1 MRRISALP
9 QKFRMKRLLDYMLG
23 RVHGLQSLTCLT
35 GVRATIEQ
43 IRDYHPDLVIWS
55 VGSVPTLPNINGLH
69 IQLQAPGSDL
79 YDLNGFLLNLPQE
92 HQWTG
97 KTIVLAGG
105 GPVALDIAEFFAE
118 HGNKVTIIEQMPDI
132 GSGLDPLTKGFLM
145 DTFQKHDATILTS
158 HRIESVAD
166 HAFITSGPDGMRTIS
181 FDAGFICLGLRSN
194 PTQAELLQA
203 IQSDGIPTLQI
214 GDSRQARRIYEAIHE
229 GYHIVDWLNEN
240 GYYTS

>member
-1 MRRISALP
+1 
-9 QKFRMKRLLDYMLG
+9 
-23 RVHGLQSLTCLT
+23 
-35 GVRATIEQ
+35 
-43 IRDYHPDLVIWS
+43 
-55 VGSVPTLPNINGLH
+55 
-69 IQLQAPGSDL
+69 
-79 YDLNGFLLNLPQE
+79 
-92 HQWTG
+92 
-97 KTIVLAGG
+97 
-105 GPVALDIAEFFAE
+105 
-118 HGNKVTIIEQMPDI
+118 
-132 GSGLDPLTKGFLM
+132 M
-145 DTFQKHDATILTS
+145 DTFQQHDATILTS